1 MGLLWGPNKMIL
13 ANMIWKLK
21 TLANYMLSGTEVQL
35 FHWHSYVCLLDMVIS
50 TLRIEINFFVCLFNN
65 LSFLY
70 YFFYFTILYW
80 FCHTSTWILML
91 FPYLI
96 FRAFIVLVSIDPF
109 LHEYILHFGLLAF
122 PGRHQALSCLWI
134 SCHGVSKAWN
144 SVSPSPIP
152 FRLHWLP
159 APYPVDFSI
168 NVNSSVRNSLSSIS
182 RCSPWSSIKSVSW
195 AIVQVSFNFF
205 SASFDL

>member
-1 MGLLWGPNKMIL
+1 MRLLWGPNKMIL

-21 TLANYMLSGTEVQL
+21 TLANYVLSGIEVQL
-35 FHWHSYVCLLDMVIS
+35 FRWHSHVCLPDMVIS
-50 TLRIEINFFVCLFNN
+50 TLRIEINFVCLTIYHF
-65 LSFLY
+65 FIII
-70 YFFYFTILYW
+70 FFYFTTLYL

-109 LHEYILHFGLLAF
+109 LHEYIPHFCLLTF
-122 PGRHQALSCLWI
+122 PGRHQALSWLWI

-144 SVSPSPIP
+144 SISPSPLP
-152 FRLHWLP
+152 SRLHWLP
-159 APYPVDFSI
+159 PSYPVDFSI

-182 RCSPWSSIKSVSW
+182 RCSPWSCIKSVSW

-205 SASFDL
+205 SASFDI